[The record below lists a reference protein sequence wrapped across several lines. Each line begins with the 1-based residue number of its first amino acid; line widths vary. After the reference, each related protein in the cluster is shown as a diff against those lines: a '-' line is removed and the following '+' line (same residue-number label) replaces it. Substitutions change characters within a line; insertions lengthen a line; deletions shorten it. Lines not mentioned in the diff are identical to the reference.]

1 MSRRAFTLIE
11 LLVVIAIIAIL
22 IAILLPALGK
32 ARESGRAASC
42 SSNLR
47 QLGQG
52 LTSYIGDYDDRLPQV
67 RVDGFGGNLV
77 RGEAGQ
83 NIGSLFGGKLGSL
96 PFLGI
101 NRVGPR
107 GRPLN
112 KYVWEGDVPRDD
124 APDAA
129 GYQIPLFEDPSDAG
143 TDDALI
149 PPMFDKSSVYDLVGT
164 SYNLNDHALD
174 DVPGDEVHSTLIPP
188 RGGRMPG
195 IANVSRTWVLG
206 DQPIYNFDDNGDR
219 RQRWHFNQVRANLLF
234 ADMHV
239 DGGVEVEP
247 GIVNTTPRY
256 TFLPR
261 PDWIERPPVGWDAP

>member
-1 MSRRAFTLIE
+1 MRRAFTLIE
-11 LLVVIAIIAIL
+11 LLVVVAIIAIL

-52 LTSYIGDYDDRLPQV
+52 LTSYLADYDDRLPQV
-67 RVDGFGGNLV
+67 RVDGFGGNIV
-77 RGEAGQ
+77 SGELGQ

-101 NRVGPR
+101 DRIGPR

-112 KYVWEGDVPRDD
+112 RYVWEGDVPRDN
-124 APDAA
+124 APDARK
-129 GYQIPLFEDPSDAG
+129 YEIPLFEDPSDKG

-149 PPMFDKSSVYDLVGT
+149 PPDFDKSSVYNLVGT

-174 DVPGDEVHSTLIPP
+174 DRQGEEVYPTLIPK
-188 RGGRMPG
+188 RGGRMPN
-195 IANVSRTWVLG
+195 IANPSRTWVLG
-206 DQPIYNFDDNGDR
+206 DQPIYNYDDNGDR
-219 RQRWHFNQVRANLLF
+219 QQRWHFQQVRANLLF
-234 ADMHV
+234 ADTHV
-239 DGGVEVEP
+239 DGGVSVDK
-247 GIVNTTPRY
+247 GIKNDTPRY
-256 TFLPR
+256 SFLPR
-261 PDWIERPPVGWDAP
+261 PDWIENPPRQ